1 LLKLSKFWEC
11 AMVYRDIEGSKRFVG
26 TKASKERGDGWED
39 FDRQLK
45 VNMGSQIIPDSKSS

>member
-1 LLKLSKFWEC
+1 
-11 AMVYRDIEGSKRFVG
+11 MVYRDIEGSKRFVG